1 MKEGFVTEG
10 GRFAREG
17 AVEELREESELC
29 MSSAGMGRQ
38 RCVDGEFNG
47 LPWEMGE
54 TQRGC
59 NMRHLWENTVLR
71 LGNLMLGLLYLLI
84 GYRLTKCWIC
94 ITFMMKLHIF
104 LFDNCSYCCRSWVK
118 LYVGYGL

>member
-1 MKEGFVTEG
+1 
-10 GRFAREG
+10 
-17 AVEELREESELC
+17 
-29 MSSAGMGRQ
+29 
-38 RCVDGEFNG
+38 
-47 LPWEMGE
+47 
-54 TQRGC
+54 
-59 NMRHLWENTVLR
+59 MRHLWENTVLR
-71 LGNLMLGLLYLLI
+71 LGDLMLGLLYLLI